1 MSHPPGRRQAAG
13 FSLIELIVVL
23 SILAILLGI
32 AIPNVQDFLV
42 NYRASAQANDLI
54 ADIAY
59 ARGEAARLGRSVRVV
74 ADGDWEDGWFVGI
87 DIDGNGSVAGA
98 NEILRQHGPVEED
111 YRLIEGSDALSL
123 TFGPMG
129 DLTAPATLKA
139 EFAICQPEGFNH
151 HRAVIVNAIGRASI
165 RKWNYTANNFG
176 NDEAGNPVD
185 VSCS

>member
-23 SILAILLGI
+23 SILAILVGI
-32 AIPNVQDFLV
+32 AIPNVQGFLV

-59 ARGEAARLGRSVRVV
+59 ARGEAARLGRSVQVV
-74 ADGDWEDGWFVGI
+74 ADGTWAAGWFVGI
-87 DIDGNGSVAGA
+87 DVDGNGTVAGA
-98 NEILRQHGPVEED
+98 TEVLRQHGPIEED
-111 YRLIEGSDALSL
+111 YSLVEGGGVSSI

-129 DLTAPATLKA
+129 DLTAPATHKA
-139 EFAICQPEGFNH
+139 EFAICQPDGFDQ

-165 RKWNYTANNFG
+165 RKWNYASSNFG
-176 NDEAGNPVD
+176 NDETGSPVI

>member
-59 ARGEAARLGRSVRVV
+59 ARGEAQIQLEPSALG
-74 ADGDWEDGWFVGI
+74 AFHELQ
-87 DIDGNGSVAGA
+87 
-98 NEILRQHGPVEED
+98 EILSSARPGAGSSRRGHGC
-111 YRLIEGSDALSL
+111 
-123 TFGPMG
+123 T
-129 DLTAPATLKA
+129 
-139 EFAICQPEGFNH
+139 
-151 HRAVIVNAIGRASI
+151 
-165 RKWNYTANNFG
+165 
-176 NDEAGNPVD
+176 
-185 VSCS
+185 

>member
-54 ADIAY
+54 ADIAF
-59 ARGEAARLGRSVRVV
+59 ARGEAARLGRSVQVI
-74 ADGDWEDGWFVGI
+74 ADGAWEDGWLVGTDVNGDGFV
-87 DIDGNGSVAGA
+87 SGA
-98 NEILRQHGPVEED
+98 AEVFRSHGPIEED
-111 YRLIEGSDALSL
+111 YGLVEGASVTSL

-129 DLTAPATLKA
+129 DLTVPTSHKVELAV
-139 EFAICQPEGFNH
+139 CQPEGFSR
-151 HRAVIVNAIGRASI
+151 HRAVVVNAIGRASI
-165 RKWNYTANNFG
+165 HKWDPVANDFG
-176 NDEAGNPVD
+176 DDEAGNPIV